1 MPQLV
6 KFIYCVTL
14 TALILSSGVLHA
26 KVITDLNVIVAEVE
40 DQSQSTRNKAISEAF
55 KLVLVRYTGL
65 TPQSLSSTIRENR
78 LTANQYLQRY
88 QYETIDESQLQPSE
102 DETLNLIMIFDEV
115 GIAKLL
121 SQLNLPAWNN
131 NRPELLTWIAV
142 GDKRF
147 RLLLGPDYESQL
159 KTLIRGTGNDPFLD
173 MSSFADQPQPS
184 SNNDTEEETLDPL
197 EQLFLDKV
205 GTDQSLLDVMGMIAD
220 ERGLPLILPLL
231 DLEDSLTIDSA
242 DVWGQFVTQLRLAS
256 ERYNPDAILAGRVE
270 LVADGW
276 LMDWL
281 LLDQSTSEVWQGSAE
296 TLSEALSAGLEQSI
310 ERIASR
316 FAVVQDTSTSSLIE
330 VSITGINSLSD
341 IAAVEAYLKAQPAI
355 SALYPSRVNTTE
367 VRFKLAL
374 IGELASLLQ
383 SIQLE
388 KRLEETTVSEMQIS
402 VNAFDISQPSIYFV
416 WNG

>member
-1 MPQLV
+1 MLQLV
-6 KFIYCVTL
+6 KFTYCVTL
-14 TALILSSGVLHA
+14 TVLILSSDALHA
-26 KVITDLNVIVAEVE
+26 KVMTDLNVIVAEVE
-40 DQSQSTRNKAISEAF
+40 DQSQSTRNKAISDAF

-88 QYETIDESQLQPSE
+88 QYETVDELQLQPSE
-102 DETLNLIMIFDEV
+102 DETFNLIMIFDEV

-159 KTLIRGTGNDPFLD
+159 RTLIRGTSNDPFLD
-173 MSSFADQPQPS
+173 MPSLAGQPEPS
-184 SNNDTEEETLDPL
+184 SNTDIEEETLDPL

-205 GTDQSLLDVMGMIAD
+205 GTDESLLDVMGTIAD

-281 LLDQSTSEVWQGSAE
+281 LLDQSTSEVWQGSAA
-296 TLSEALSAGLEQSI
+296 TLSGALSAGLEQSI

-330 VSITGINSLSD
+330 VSVTGINSLSD

-355 SALYPSRVNTTE
+355 SGLYPSRVTATE